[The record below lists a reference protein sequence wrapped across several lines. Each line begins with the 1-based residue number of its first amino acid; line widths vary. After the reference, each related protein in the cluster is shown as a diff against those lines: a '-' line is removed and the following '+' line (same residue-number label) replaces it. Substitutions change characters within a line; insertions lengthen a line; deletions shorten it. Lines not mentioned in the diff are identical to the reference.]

1 MRKITRDVVAAF
13 LAAKEFTRTNSDVVV
28 RPTFYQDGTNKT
40 IVVLRL
46 HANEIARYNAE
57 DGIDSLEITTAGW
70 STNTTKERLNGLPN
84 VRINHVKKKLH
95 LNGEVWDGNWVKV
108 KI

>member
-1 MRKITRDVVAAF
+1 MRKITQDVVAAF
-13 LAAKEFTRTNSDVVV
+13 LAAKEFTRTNSDVVI

-70 STNTTKERLNGLPN
+70 SSNTTKERLNGLPN
-84 VRINHVKKKLH
+84 VHVHHKRKQLY
-95 LNGEVWDGNWVKV
+95 LNNTVWDGDWVKV
-108 KI
+108 